1 MSFPSGLLRW
11 TGSWSATRT
20 YLYGDIALASTNV
33 SYACGVPTSLN
44 VDPATQ
50 PSTDWF
56 GFPPSGG
63 GSPTSWSEYPA
74 TQLVRLNQLANLEG
88 DFGLDGQVLSSDGT
102 KIQWV
107 TPSVPAINPPQL
119 IGQTLSTPVT
129 INIAGTTV
137 LELLITPTIQCQAS
151 VTVTVNY
158 ETMAPG
164 ADTLTLTLKS
174 DIGSSSVEIDS
185 AELSSF
191 SLGGKQSCALSGVLP
206 STLLPNVQV
215 KITLS
220 AESSGNGAFNL
231 NKANMSVLYNIPAQ
245 S

>member
-88 DFGLDGQVLSSDGT
+88 DFGLDGQV
-102 KIQWV
+102 
-107 TPSVPAINPPQL
+107 
-119 IGQTLSTPVT
+119 
-129 INIAGTTV
+129 
-137 LELLITPTIQCQAS
+137 
-151 VTVTVNY
+151 
-158 ETMAPG
+158 
-164 ADTLTLTLKS
+164 
-174 DIGSSSVEIDS
+174 
-185 AELSSF
+185 F
-191 SLGGKQSCALSGVLP
+191 SG
-206 STLLPNVQV
+206 
-215 KITLS
+215 
-220 AESSGNGAFNL
+220 
-231 NKANMSVLYNIPAQ
+231 
-245 S
+245 

>member
-1 MSFPSGLLRW
+1 
-11 TGSWSATRT
+11 
-20 YLYGDIALASTNV
+20 
-33 SYACGVPTSLN
+33 
-44 VDPATQ
+44 
-50 PSTDWF
+50 
-56 GFPPSGG
+56 
-63 GSPTSWSEYPA
+63 
-74 TQLVRLNQLANLEG
+74 
-88 DFGLDGQVLSSDGT
+88 
-102 KIQWV
+102 
-107 TPSVPAINPPQL
+107 
-119 IGQTLSTPVT
+119 
-129 INIAGTTV
+129 
-137 LELLITPTIQCQAS
+137 
-151 VTVTVNY
+151 
-158 ETMAPG
+158 MAPG